1 MLMQPEGIPVV
12 SLCGVRILAVTEAQC
27 VELILDALDEGRG
40 GWVVTPNLDIIR
52 QSVQQPQLA
61 AMLARAEILVADGMP
76 LIWASQVQ
84 NTPLP
89 ERVAGSNLISSLS
102 AGAARRKRSLFLLG
116 GDPGVDGA
124 PSVAEQASDILRS
137 NNPELD
143 IRGTYC
149 PEFGFEN
156 DPAQMDAI
164 VEAVKASGAD
174 IVFVA
179 LGFPKSER
187 LTEKIRGALPNA
199 WWIGVGISFSFLS
212 GNVKRAPLWMQRAG
226 LEWVHRLQQEP
237 GRLAKR
243 YLVHDIPFAVRL
255 FASATRG
262 RFNGE

>member
-1 MLMQPEGIPVV
+1 MLMQPEGVPVV
-12 SLCGVRILAVTEAQC
+12 SLCGVRILAVTEAEC
-27 VELILDALDEGRG
+27 VDLILDALDEGRG

-52 QSVQQPQLA
+52 QSVQQPELA

-76 LIWASQVQ
+76 LIWASRLQG
-84 NTPLP
+84 TPLP

-102 AGAARRKRSLFLLG
+102 AKAARRRRSLFMLG
-116 GDPGVDGA
+116 GDPGV
-124 PSVAEQASDILRS
+124 AEQASQILTDR
-137 NNPELD
+137 NPDLD

-149 PEFGFEN
+149 PEFGFEK

-187 LTEKIRGALPNA
+187 LTEKIRSALPDA

-212 GNVKRAPLWMQRAG
+212 GDVKRAPPWMQRAG

-243 YLVHDIPFAVRL
+243 YLVHDIPFAGRL
-255 FASATRG
+255 FASAARG
-262 RFNGE
+262 RFKSE